1 MKFKKKYG
9 QCLCYRDS
17 DLIGWDGAQILLDR
31 HFNSVFTMTA
41 ASQLVKL
48 KGNT

>member
-1 MKFKKKYG
+1 MAITLDVPLG
-9 QCLCYRDS
+9 PSSRDS
-17 DLIGWDGAQILLDR
+17 DLTGWDGAQTLLDR

-41 ASQLVKL
+41 ASQLVRL